1 MQTCKDLKVW
11 QKSIKLVTSTYKL
24 TESFPDIEK
33 FGLISQMRRASVS
46 IPSNIA
52 EGFARKNK
60 KENAHFVSIA
70 YASGTE
76 LDTQIIISKELNFV
90 SEEDS
95 QQLEKQLE
103 EILKMLYSYRN
114 YLHK

>member
-1 MQTCKDLKVW
+1 MQTYKDLQVW
-11 QKSIKLVTSTYKL
+11 QKSIKLVTEIYK
-24 TESFPDIEK
+24 TTKMFPEEEK

-52 EGFARKNK
+52 EGYARKNK

-76 LDTQIIISKELNFV
+76 LDTQIIIAKELNFI
-90 SEEDS
+90 SEENL
-95 QQLEKQLE
+95 QQLGKQLE

-114 YLHK
+114 YLYK

>member
-1 MQTCKDLKVW
+1 MQTQKDLQVW
-11 QKSIKLVTSTYKL
+11 QKSIKLVTEIYKTTKL
-24 TESFPDIEK
+24 FPDEEK

-52 EGFARKNK
+52 EGYARKNK

-76 LDTQIIISKELNFV
+76 LDTQLTICKELEFLSNEKF
-90 SEEDS
+90 EE
-95 QQLEKQLE
+95 LEKQLE

>member
-90 SEEDS
+90 SEKDS

-103 EILKMLYSYRN
+103 KILKMLYSYRN

>member
-11 QKSIKLVTSTYKL
+11 QKSIKLVTSIYKL
-24 TESFPDIEK
+24 TETFPDIEK
-33 FGLISQMRRASVS
+33 FGLTSQMRRASVS

-76 LDTQIIISKELNFV
+76 LDTQLIICKELDFLSNEKF
-90 SEEDS
+90 EK
-95 QQLEKQLE
+95 LEKQLE